1 MQSLISSKY
10 TLWLFLSI
18 PITLLTVS
26 ILNGNADYDEVMHT
40 TGELSTRLLVFTLI
54 ATPLVM
60 LLPKAKFPKWLMR
73 NRRYL
78 GVAAFAYAL
87 LHTIYYLYKVAF
99 EEVMSE
105 FLQLGIIT
113 GWIAFFVFVPLAITS
128 NDYSIRLM
136 KKNWKKL
143 QRWVYLAGLMVIFHW
158 RFIHGHWGGVAFHF
172 VPVAALQLY
181 RVWKLN
187 SLK

>member
-1 MQSLISSKY
+1 MKSLISSKY
-10 TLWLFLSI
+10 TLWIFLSI
-18 PITLLTVS
+18 PITFL
-26 ILNGNADYDEVMHT
+26 IIGIINGQSEYDNVMHT

-87 LHTIYYLYKVAF
+87 LHTIYYLYEVAF
-99 EEVMSE
+99 EEVMSD

-113 GWIAFFVFVPLAITS
+113 GWIAFFVFVPFIPKINRATVWLI
-128 NDYSIRLM
+128 L
-136 KKNWKKL
+136 
-143 QRWVYLAGLMVIFHW
+143 
-158 RFIHGHWGGVAFHF
+158 RFI
-172 VPVAALQLY
+172 
-181 RVWKLN
+181 N
-187 SLK
+187 SDPAWQ